1 MISIGLLV
9 AAPTAVVILLFI
21 GWLSRRID
29 IPMRPLEGGRPE
41 PEPLPDEK
49 LPGLFWSLLPI
60 VLPVLLISANTVV
73 KGLADRAALAA
84 KELGTGA
91 AVDKAAAFD
100 SVREVTAIA
109 GNANLAMLM
118 AAAVAIVVLWKQRG
132 PSRDELA
139 KVIESSLMSGGVIIL
154 ITSAGGAFGKML
166 QAANIGDAIT
176 GMVVGENAGPISG
189 TPMLFIA
196 FFVAFLIKV
205 AQGSSTVA
213 MIAASGIL
221 GPLIVSPEALGFH
234 PVYVATS
241 IGFGAQCGN
250 WMNDSGFWIFAKMSG
265 LTEVETLKTWT
276 VTVSSLAII
285 GFGFSVLFAKIL
297 PLV

>member
-1 MISIGLLV
+1 M
-9 AAPTAVVILLFI
+9 
-21 GWLSRRID
+21 
-29 IPMRPLEGGRPE
+29 
-41 PEPLPDEK
+41 
-49 LPGLFWSLLPI
+49 PI
-60 VLPVLLISANTVV
+60 ILPVVMISANTVF
-73 KGLADRAALAA
+73 KTLAA
-84 KELGTGA
+84 REGA
-91 AVDKAAAFD
+91 GAGVIR
-100 SVREVTAIA
+100 VQQITAIV
-109 GNANLAMLM
+109 GDANLAMLM
-118 AAAVAIVVLWKQRG
+118 AAAIAIIVLWRQRRPG
-132 PSRDELA
+132 RDELA
-139 KVIESSLMSGGVIIL
+139 KLIESSLMSGGVIIL

-166 QAANIGDAIT
+166 QEAQIRDAIT
-176 GMVVGENAGPISG
+176 GLIVGEGAGPISG
-189 TPMLFIA
+189 VPMLFIA
-196 FFVAFLIKV
+196 FLVAFLIKV

-213 MIAASGIL
+213 MITASGIL
-221 GPLIVSPEALGFH
+221 APLIVSGEALGFH